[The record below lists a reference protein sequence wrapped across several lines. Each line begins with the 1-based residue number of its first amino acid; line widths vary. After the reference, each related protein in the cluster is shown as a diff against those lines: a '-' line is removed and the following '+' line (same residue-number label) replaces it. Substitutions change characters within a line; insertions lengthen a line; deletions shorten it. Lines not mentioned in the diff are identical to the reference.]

1 MFEDQQLFSDDGN
14 GIKRKI
20 YSVSDLNANIKSLL
34 EESFPFVW
42 IFGEISNFR
51 IPASGHYYFS
61 LKDTASQISSVMFRG
76 QQRKLKFEPEDGM
89 SVTGMGRISV
99 YEPRGTYQ
107 IILEYLE
114 PSGIGALQ
122 LAFEQLK
129 NRLADEGLFKD
140 ENKIKLPFIPNK
152 IGVITSPSG
161 AAVHDILQ
169 VVNRRFPNIV
179 IQIFPVKVQGAGAV
193 AEIVSA
199 LGLLNSLGE
208 CDVAILA
215 RGGGSLEDLQAFN
228 SEPVAR
234 AIFASKVPIISA
246 VGHETDYT
254 IADFVAD
261 LRAPTPSA
269 AAEVVVPEKSALER
283 RRKEIESLLQSKIKY
298 YFRGLKISIQQMSKR
313 LADPRRK
320 IEDLRLRIDDLY
332 LRLNRTFGYRIRRD
346 RENLKF
352 RADRL
357 SANNPRFLVQNIKKQ
372 LDQNYNN
379 LFKSFIISNNSNQI
393 RIRELAAKLE
403 ALSPVAILSRGYSI
417 TRTIPDAKVIK
428 DPHTVSLNQDL
439 EVMVAKGRLF
449 CRVKGKS
456 TDGQKDFRTGN
467 ETA

>member
-1 MFEDQQLFSDDGN
+1 MFKDNHPIQNHSN

-20 YSVSDLNANIKSLL
+20 YSVSELNANIKILI
-34 EESFPFVW
+34 EESFPFIW

-61 LKDTASQISSVMFRG
+61 LKDAASQISAVMFRG

-114 PSGIGALQ
+114 PSGVGALQ
-122 LAFEQLK
+122 IAFEQLK
-129 NRLADEGLFKD
+129 KRLADEGLFDD
-140 ENKIKLPFIPNK
+140 EYKTQLPFIPNK
-152 IGVITSPSG
+152 ISVITSPSG
-161 AAVHDILQ
+161 AVVHDILQ
-169 VVNRRFPNIV
+169 VINRRYTNIA
-179 IQIFPVKVQGAGAV
+179 IRIIPVKVQGEGAV
-193 AEIVSA
+193 EEIVSA
-199 LGLLNSLGE
+199 VDLLNTMDE

-234 AIFASKVPIISA
+234 AIFASRIPIISA

-269 AAEVVVPEKSALER
+269 AAELVVPEKSALER
-283 RRKEIESLLQSKIKY
+283 RCKEIEALLQTKIIYYFNNLKIK
-298 YFRGLKISIQQMSKR
+298 IQEISKR

-320 IEDLRLRIDDLY
+320 IEDLRLRIDDFN
-332 LRLNRTFGYRIRRD
+332 LRLNRNFVYRIRRD
-346 RENLKF
+346 RENLAF

-357 SANNPRFLVQNIKKQ
+357 SANNPRFLIRKVKKQ
-372 LDQNYNN
+372 LEQNYNN
-379 LFKSFIISNNSNQI
+379 LIKSFIILNNSKQI
-393 RIRELAAKLE
+393 RIRELTAKLE
-403 ALSPVAILSRGYSI
+403 ALSPVAILARGYSI
-417 TRTIPDAKVIK
+417 TRTIPDAEVVK
-428 DPHTVSLNQDL
+428 DPQAVSLNQDL

-456 TDGQKDFRTGN
+456 IDGQEDV
-467 ETA
+467 

>member
-1 MFEDQQLFSDDGN
+1 MFENNNPLHNHGN
-14 GIKRKI
+14 ETNRKI
-20 YSVSDLNANIKSLL
+20 YSVSELNVNIKTLL

-114 PSGIGALQ
+114 PSGVGALQ
-122 LAFEQLK
+122 VAFEQLK
-129 NRLADEGLFKD
+129 NRLAGEGLFKD
-140 ENKIKLPFIPNK
+140 ENKIELPFIPNK
-152 IGVITSPSG
+152 IGVITSKSG
-161 AAVHDILQ
+161 AVVHDILQ
-169 VVNRRFPNIV
+169 VVNRRFPNIA

-346 RENLKF
+346 RENLIF

-357 SANNPRFLVQNIKKQ
+357 SANNPRFLIQKVKKQ
-372 LDQNYNN
+372 LDQNYSN
-379 LFKSFIISNNSNQI
+379 LFKSFIILNNSNKI

-403 ALSPVAILSRGYSI
+403 ALSPIAILSRGYSI
-417 TRTIPDAKVIK
+417 TRTIPDARVVK

-439 EVMVAKGRLF
+439 ELMVAKGRIF

-456 TDGQKDFRTGN
+456 TDGQKDF
-467 ETA
+467 

>member
-1 MFEDQQLFSDDGN
+1 MFENNNPLHNHGN
-14 GIKRKI
+14 ETNRKI
-20 YSVSDLNANIKSLL
+20 YSVSELNVNIKTLL

-51 IPASGHYYFS
+51 TPASGHYYFS
-61 LKDTASQISSVMFRG
+61 LKDAASQINAVMFRG
-76 QQRKLKFEPEDGM
+76 QQRKLKFEAEDGM

-114 PSGIGALQ
+114 PSGVGALQ
-122 LAFEQLK
+122 VAFEQLK

-140 ENKIKLPFIPNK
+140 ENKIELPFIPNK

-161 AAVHDILQ
+161 AVVHDILQ
-169 VVNRRFPNIV
+169 VVNRRFPNV
-179 IQIFPVKVQGAGAV
+179 TIQIFPVKVQVAGAV

-199 LGLLNSLGE
+199 LELLNSLGE

-228 SEPVAR
+228 SESVAR
-234 AIFASKVPIISA
+234 AIFASRVPIISA

-283 RRKEIESLLQSKIKY
+283 RCKEIESILKSKTTN
-298 YFRGLKISIQQMSKR
+298 YFKSLRINIQQISKR

-346 RENLKF
+346 RENLIF

-357 SANNPRFLVQNIKKQ
+357 SANNPRFLIQKVKKQ
-372 LDQNYNN
+372 LYQNHNN
-379 LFKSFIISNNSNQI
+379 LIKSFIILNNSNKI

-403 ALSPVAILSRGYSI
+403 ALSPIAILSRGYSI
-417 TRTIPDAKVIK
+417 TRTIPDARVVK
-428 DPHTVSLNQDL
+428 DPHTVSLDQDL
-439 EVMVAKGRLF
+439 EVMVAKGRIF

-456 TDGQKDFRTGN
+456 TDGQKDF
-467 ETA
+467 

>member
-1 MFEDQQLFSDDGN
+1 MFEDNHPVQNHSN

-20 YSVSDLNANIKSLL
+20 YSVSELNANIKALL
-34 EESFPFVW
+34 EESFPFIW

-61 LKDTASQISSVMFRG
+61 LKDAASHISAVMFRG
-76 QQRKLKFEPEDGM
+76 QQRKLKFDPEDGM

-114 PSGIGALQ
+114 PSGVGALQ
-122 LAFEQLK
+122 IAFEQLK
-129 NRLADEGLFKD
+129 KRLADEGLFDD
-140 ENKIKLPFIPNK
+140 EYKTKLPFIPNK
-152 IGVITSPSG
+152 ISLITSPSG
-161 AAVHDILQ
+161 AVVHDILQ
-169 VVNRRFPNIV
+169 VINRRYPNVAIR
-179 IQIFPVKVQGAGAV
+179 IIPVKVQGEGAV
-193 AEIVSA
+193 EEIVSA
-199 LGLLNSLGE
+199 VDLLNTIDE

-234 AIFASKVPIISA
+234 AIFASRIPIISA

-269 AAEVVVPEKSALER
+269 AAEMVVPEKSALER
-283 RRKEIESLLQSKIKY
+283 RCKEIEALLQTKIIY
-298 YFRGLKISIQQMSKR
+298 YFNNLKIRIQEISKR

-320 IEDLRLRIDDLY
+320 IEDLRLRIDDLN
-332 LRLNRTFGYRIRRD
+332 LRLNRILVNRIRRD
-346 RENLKF
+346 RENLAF

-357 SANNPRFLVQNIKKQ
+357 SANNPRFLIRKVKKQ
-372 LDQNYNN
+372 LEQNYNN
-379 LFKSFIISNNSNQI
+379 LLKSFIILKSSKKN
-393 RIRELAAKLE
+393 RIRELTAKLD
-403 ALSPVAILSRGYSI
+403 ALSPIAILSRGYSI
-417 TRTIPDAKVIK
+417 TRTIPDAKVVK

-439 EVMVAKGRLF
+439 EVIVAKGRLF
-449 CRVKGKS
+449 CHVKGKS
-456 TDGQKDFRTGN
+456 TDGQKN
-467 ETA
+467 I

>member
-1 MFEDQQLFSDDGN
+1 MFEDQQLFPDDGN

-51 IPASGHYYFS
+51 IPASGHFYFS
-61 LKDTASQISSVMFRG
+61 LKDSASQISAVMFRG
-76 QQRKLKFEPEDGM
+76 QQRKLKFQPEDGM

-122 LAFEQLK
+122 VAFEQLK
-129 NRLADEGLFKD
+129 IRLADESLFD
-140 ENKIKLPFIPNK
+140 DDYKIDIPFIPNK
-152 IGVITSPSG
+152 IGIITSPSG
-161 AAVHDILQ
+161 AVVHDILQ
-169 VVNRRFPNIV
+169 VVKRRFANV
-179 IQIFPVKVQGAGAV
+179 AIQIYPVKVQGDGAV
-193 AEIVSA
+193 QEIGSA
-199 LGLLNSLGE
+199 LELLNDRAQ

-228 SEPVAR
+228 SELVAR
-234 AIFASKVPIISA
+234 AIFASRIPVISA

-269 AAEVVVPEKSALER
+269 AAELAVPEKSALEHR
-283 RRKEIESLLQSKIKY
+283 CRVLTDQLYSKIYSY
-298 YFRGLKISIQQMSKR
+298 YNMLKMRTQEITRR
-313 LADPRRK
+313 LIDPRRK
-320 IEDLRLRIDDLY
+320 IEDLRLQIDDLT
-332 LRLNRTFGYRIRRD
+332 LRLNRMFAYNLRRE
-346 RENLKF
+346 RENLDF
-352 RADRL
+352 RMDLLKANTPRL
-357 SANNPRFLVQNIKKQ
+357 SIRKTRIQ
-372 LDQNYNN
+372 LDQIYNN
-379 LFKSFIISNNSNQI
+379 LLKTFILFNTSKQI
-393 RIRELAAKLE
+393 KIRELTAKLE

-417 TRTIPDAKVIK
+417 TRTIPDARVIK
-428 DPHTVSLNQDL
+428 DTRAVVLNQDV
-439 EVMVAKGRLF
+439 EVMVANGRLI

-456 TDGQKDFRTGN
+456 TDG
-467 ETA
+467 